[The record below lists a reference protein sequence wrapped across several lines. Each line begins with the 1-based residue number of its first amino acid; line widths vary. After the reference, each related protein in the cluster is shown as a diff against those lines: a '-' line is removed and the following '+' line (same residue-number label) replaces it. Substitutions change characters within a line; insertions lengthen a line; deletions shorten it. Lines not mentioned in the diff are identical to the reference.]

1 MRPPEVAL
9 RRHAYHL
16 ALPHQPTSSPMTKKT
31 FTPPRAQLLVGW
43 ALLAVVHFSVRPAA
57 ARAQDSQARVEGQ
70 SLVVALPGGA
80 EAVVALGCA
89 PVDMRVRGD
98 RAFVACSREV
108 LVVRIGET
116 SAALLSRHAVSAEAV
131 RFVDVGAELWVE
143 THRRAAE
150 PVAELVAESVPETHG
165 ERGTGVTPVPHSRP
179 VPEASPAPEASGAV
193 ARGESVPV
201 TPADG
206 DSVVVALGA
215 DHGLEVG
222 SRIELF
228 VVREEDLGDGH
239 LSAQEQRIAV
249 GEVVSVGADRSRVRV
264 GLGER
269 VPADARARPTDRD
282 LTRSLVAPPRIGGYV
297 STSVVLRALLAVQQ
311 LGLLA
316 MADLRATYHG
326 EQPYFLRAE
335 VDPVGLSMVEGP
347 NQAVFGARLLAGYD
361 HALFGVGLG
370 VGAARVEDRFWVD
383 DERTRYEVDAVAFT
397 IDQYVRV
404 GAVDGL
410 NLEVTSGFA
419 LEHGIFRWARVRADV
434 QIPVAHAVWLTLSG
448 AGGHTGVVTGE
459 IGVRYMARGDGAAGT
474 LFILG
479 SAGGGSFFYG
489 PGHYEGAHVGFGF
502 ELRL

>member
-1 MRPPEVAL
+1 MTTPFTTL
-9 RRHAYHL
+9 RAR
-16 ALPHQPTSSPMTKKT
+16 
-31 FTPPRAQLLVGW
+31 LLLGW
-43 ALLAVVHFSVRPAA
+43 ALLATLLISSGPASA
-57 ARAQDSQARVEGQ
+57 HAQDSQARVEGQ
-70 SLVVALPGGA
+70 SLVVVLPGGA
-80 EAVVALGCA
+80 EAVVALGCT

-98 RAFVACSREV
+98 RAFVACAREV

-116 SAALLSRHAVSAEAV
+116 AAALLSRHAVSAEAV

-150 PVAELVAESVPETHG
+150 PVAELVAGSVPETHG
-165 ERGTGVTPVPHSRP
+165 ERGTGVTPVPHSRS
-179 VPEASPAPEASGAV
+179 VPEPSPAHEASPAPEARGAV
-193 ARGESVPV
+193 ARGESVAV

-228 VVREEDLGDGH
+228 VVREEDLGDGQ
-239 LSAQEQRIAV
+239 LSAQEQRVAV

-282 LTRSLVAPPRIGGYV
+282 LTRSLVAPPRIGGFV

-347 NQAVFGARLLAGYD
+347 NQAVFGARILAGYD

-383 DERTRYEVDAVAFT
+383 DERVRYEVDAVAFT